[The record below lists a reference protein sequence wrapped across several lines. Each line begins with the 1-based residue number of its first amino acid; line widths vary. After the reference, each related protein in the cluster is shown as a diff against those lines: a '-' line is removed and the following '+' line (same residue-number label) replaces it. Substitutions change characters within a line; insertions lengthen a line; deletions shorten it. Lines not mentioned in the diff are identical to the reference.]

1 MYSKHLSPY
10 RRSGRLPFL
19 PAAGLALLTALSG
32 CSGDEL
38 AGSAD
43 PAAPGGAPVSYV
55 RLDFAMPSAPAGRA
69 ALRPLDNPA
78 GGENG
83 GGLEIGQTAENEVRS
98 AVAFFFQPAGDENT
112 GVNADA
118 STPVT
123 AVYFPTCTATAGPG
137 NGGTSAGSPDAVYTT
152 GSTPTELKNGTYQV
166 LVVANPGEDQ
176 WWRTAADGALTLGQ
190 VRDRI
195 QIAAWTESA
204 GSYSDFV
211 MTSAADATLTLNSNK
226 KEDPATTTV
235 SVERMAARVD
245 YAAEEESFKCTDPA
259 YTGATV
265 QITGAAIV
273 NDFTA
278 GSYLLKRVTGG
289 TDNLGSWTYLGEET
303 ADEATGAATNYV
315 LDPLT
320 ADKTSNNST
329 FVLDG
334 TTYSSRADLYGTYLP
349 SGSQDP
355 NDWAALVTEGAR
367 LSGQWGGRD
376 WRRAGYTLENVTRAD
391 ESGRAYSTA
400 VVFKA
405 TFHPAGLSNYRD
417 GETFFAWG
425 AQLYP
430 SMEDVMAA
438 AYGAAWT
445 DIQSAMAAATTWD
458 EVREV
463 ANRLLDNDP
472 SGYDDYINGLL
483 AADYATDDLDEA
495 ERGTLAWTY
504 YMSHVTGYTATHENG
519 AWSVHV
525 DQISETTTRE
535 YLARFGIRTYEDAT
549 CYYTWFVRHANDGD
563 DETNGP
569 MEYAIVR
576 NNVYKL
582 LVTGIYS
589 LGDDVPG
596 ESEPIVRVY
605 VNDWLLLPAEDI
617 EM

>member
-38 AGSAD
+38 AGPAD

-69 ALRPLDNPA
+69 ALRPLDKPA

-83 GGLEIGQTAENEVRS
+83 DGLEVGQTAENEVSS
-98 AVAFFFQPAGDENT
+98 AVAFFFQPTGDAAGA
-112 GVNADA
+112 NAA
-118 STPVT
+118 PSTPVT
-123 AVYFPTCTATAGPG
+123 AVYFPTCTA
-137 NGGTSAGSPDAVYTT
+137 TSAGSPDAVYTT

-166 LVVANPGEDQ
+166 LVVANPGKDQ
-176 WWRTAADGALTLGQ
+176 WWTAAGALTLDQ
-190 VRDRI
+190 VRDHI
-195 QIAAWTESA
+195 QVAAWTGA
-204 GSYSDFV
+204 GDDCSDFV
-211 MTSAADATLTLNSNK
+211 MTSAADATLTLNSDT

-245 YAAEEESFKCTDPA
+245 YAAEKESFTCTDPA

-278 GSYLLKRVTGG
+278 GSYLLKRVTAG
-289 TDNLGSWTYLGEET
+289 TDDLDTWTYLGDET
-303 ADEATGAATNYV
+303 AEAATGKATNYV

-320 ADKTSNNST
+320 AEKISSNST

-334 TTYSSRADLYGTYLP
+334 TTYSSRASLYGTYLP

-355 NDWAALVTEGAR
+355 NEWAELVTEGAR

-405 TFHPAGLSNYRD
+405 TFYPAELNNYRD
-417 GETFFAWG
+417 GATFFAWG
-425 AQLYP
+425 ARLYP
-430 SMEDVMAA
+430 SMDDVMAA

-445 DIQSAMAAATTWD
+445 DIQNEMAAATTWG

-483 AADYATDDLDEA
+483 AADYATGDLDIA
-495 ERGTLAWTY
+495 ERATLAWTY
-504 YMSHVTGYTATHENG
+504 YMSNVTGYTATQENG
-519 AWSVHV
+519 VWSVHV

-535 YLARFGIRTYEDAT
+535 YLAKFGIRTYKDAT

-605 VNDWLLLPAEDI
+605 VNDWLLLPAENI

>member
-1 MYSKHLSPY
+1 MPNLYLSPY
-10 RRSGRLPFL
+10 SRRGRRTFFPL
-19 PAAGLALLTALSG
+19 AGLLLCLGGMAG
-32 CSGDEL
+32 CSQDDLGGGPDE
-38 AGSAD
+38 SS
-43 PAAPGGAPVSYV
+43 GAKALSYV
-55 RLDFAMPSAPAGRA
+55 RLDFAMPSGPAERA
-69 ALRPLDNPA
+69 VSRPMDNPT
-78 GGENG
+78 GGEG
-83 GGLEIGQTAENEVRS
+83 GDGSEAGQSSENEVTD
-98 AVAFFFQPAGDENT
+98 AVAFFFQAPT
-112 GVNADA
+112 GANADA
-118 STPVT
+118 ATPVT
-123 AVYFPTCTATAGPG
+123 PVYFPSLTATSGPG
-137 NGGTSAGSPDAVYTT
+137 NGGAGTGIDAVYTT
-152 GSTPTELKNGTYQV
+152 GSTPTELLNGTYQV
-166 LVVANPGEDQ
+166 LVVANPGTEA
-176 WWRTAADGALTLGQ
+176 WWNEQGLTLGQ
-190 VRDRI
+190 VRDHI
-195 QIAAWTESA
+195 QHAAWQETAGAYSA
-204 GSYSDFV
+204 FV
-211 MTSAADATLTLNSNK
+211 MASASDARLVLNSNP
-226 KEDPATTTV
+226 ESEPATTTV
-235 SVERMAARVD
+235 SVERLAARVD
-245 YAAEEESFKCTDPA
+245 YAAEEESFTCTDPA

-278 GSYLLKRVTGG
+278 GSYLLKRVTAG
-289 TDNLGSWTYLGEET
+289 TDDLGSWTYLGEET
-303 ADEATGAATNYV
+303 ADEATDAATNYV

-320 ADKTSNNST
+320 AEKTSGNST

-355 NDWAALVTEGAR
+355 NDWEALVTEGAR
-367 LSGQWGGRD
+367 LSGQWGERD

-405 TFHPAGLSNYRD
+405 TFHPAGLKNYRD
-417 GETFFAWG
+417 GATFFAWG

-483 AADYATDDLDEA
+483 AADYATGDLDDA

-504 YMSHVTGYTATHENG
+504 YMSHVTGYTAKHENG
-519 AWSVHV
+519 VWSVHV

-605 VNDWLLLPAEDI
+605 VNDWLLLPAENI

>member
-69 ALRPLDNPA
+69 ALRPLGNPA

-83 GGLEIGQTAENEVRS
+83 DGLEIGQPAENKVSS

-112 GVNADA
+112 GVNAHP

-123 AVYFPTCTATAGPG
+123 AVYFPTCTA
-137 NGGTSAGSPDAVYTT
+137 TSAGSPDAVYTT

-166 LVVANPGEDQ
+166 LVVANPGKDQ
-176 WWRTAADGALTLGQ
+176 WWTAVAGALTLGQ
-190 VRDRI
+190 VRDHI
-195 QIAAWTESA
+195 QAAAWTESDD
-204 GSYSDFV
+204 SYSDFV

-245 YAAEEESFKCTDPA
+245 YAAGQEKFDCTDPT
-259 YTGATV
+259 YKGATV
-265 QITGAAIV
+265 VITGAAVV
-273 NDFTA
+273 NNFTA
-278 GSYLLKRVTGG
+278 GSYLLKRVTAG
-289 TDNLGSWTYLGEET
+289 TDDLSTYTYLGAET
-303 ADEATGAATNYV
+303 ADGAGAATNYV
-315 LDPLT
+315 LDPWT
-320 ADKTSNNST
+320 ADKTEDNHSFTVGSQS
-329 FVLDG
+329 VD
-334 TTYSSRADLYGTYLP
+334 RAGLYGVYLP
-349 SGSQDP
+349 EGSQDP
-355 NDWAALVTEGAR
+355 NVWAAYVTAGTPMT
-367 LSGQWGGRD
+367 GTWHGRT
-376 WRRAGYTLENVTRAD
+376 WNRAGYTLENVTKA
-391 ESGRAYSTA
+391 EASGRAYSTA

-405 TFHPAGLSNYRD
+405 KFHPAGLTGYAEGN
-417 GETFFAWG
+417 TFFAWG
-425 AQLYP
+425 STLYP
-430 SMEDVMAA
+430 SMEAVMTA
-438 AYGAAWT
+438 AYGSNWQS
-445 DIQSAMAAATTWD
+445 IQDAFAAAKTWD
-458 EVREV
+458 EVRET
-463 ANRLLDNDP
+463 AKRLLTNDP

-483 AADYATDDLDEA
+483 AADYATGDLDVA
-495 ERGTLAWTY
+495 ERATLAWTY
-504 YMSHVTGYTATHENG
+504 YMSNVTGYTATQENG
-519 AWSVHV
+519 VWSVHV

-535 YLARFGIRTYEDAT
+535 YLAKFGIRTYKDAT
-549 CYYTWFVRHANDGD
+549 CYYTWFVRHANDGN

-576 NNVYKL
+576 NNIYKL
-582 LVTGIYS
+582 LVTGVYS

-596 ESEPIVRVY
+596 DETLRVHLY
-605 VNDWLLLPAEDI
+605 VNDWLLLPREDI
-617 EM
+617 VM

>member
-1 MYSKHLSPY
+1 M
-10 RRSGRLPFL
+10 G
-19 PAAGLALLTALSG
+19 GMSG
-32 CSGDEL
+32 CSQDDLGGGPDE
-38 AGSAD
+38 SS
-43 PAAPGGAPVSYV
+43 GAKAVSYV
-55 RLDFAMPSAPAGRA
+55 RLDFAMPSEPAERA
-69 ALRPLDNPA
+69 VSRPMDNPT
-78 GGENG
+78 GGEG
-83 GGLEIGQTAENEVRS
+83 GDGSETGQTSENTVTD
-98 AVAFFFQPAGDENT
+98 AVAFFFQDTGGANAPAAT
-112 GVNADA
+112 SV
-118 STPVT
+118 TP
-123 AVYFPTCTATAGPG
+123 VYFPHLTATSGPG
-137 NGGTSAGSPDAVYTT
+137 NGGQGTGIDAVYTT
-152 GSTPTELKNGTYQV
+152 GSTPTELLNGTYQV
-166 LVVANPGEDQ
+166 LVVANPGTER
-176 WWRTAADGALTLGQ
+176 WWETQGLTLGQ
-190 VRDRI
+190 VRDHI
-195 QIAAWTESA
+195 QRAAWQETDGQYSA
-204 GSYSDFV
+204 FV
-211 MTSAADATLTLNSNK
+211 MSSASDARLELNSNPAD
-226 KEDPATTTV
+226 EPATTTV
-235 SVERMAARVD
+235 SVERLAARVD
-245 YAAEEESFKCTDPA
+245 YAAEEESFTCTDPA

-265 QITGAAIV
+265 EITGAAIV

-405 TFHPAGLSNYRD
+405 TFHPAGLNKYRD
-417 GETFFAWG
+417 GATFFAWG

-472 SGYDDYINGLL
+472 SGYDDYINGPL
-483 AADYATDDLDEA
+483 ATDYAQGDLDDA
-495 ERGTLAWTY
+495 EHATLAWTY
-504 YMSHVTGYTATHENG
+504 YMSHVTGYTATQENG
-519 AWSVHV
+519 VWSVHV

-605 VNDWLLLPAEDI
+605 VNDWLLLPAENI

>member
-1 MYSKHLSPY
+1 MYSKHLSSY

-69 ALRPLDNPA
+69 ALRPLDNPT

-83 GGLEIGQTAENEVRS
+83 DSLEIGQTAENEVRS

-112 GVNADA
+112 GVNAHP

-176 WWRTAADGALTLGQ
+176 WWTAAAGALTLDR
-190 VRDRI
+190 VRDHI
-195 QIAAWTESA
+195 QAAAWTEA
-204 GSYSDFV
+204 DGDCSDFV

-245 YAAEEESFKCTDPA
+245 YAAEKESFTCTDPA

-278 GSYLLKRVTGG
+278 GSYLLKRVTAG
-289 TDNLGSWTYLGEET
+289 TDDLDTWTYLGDET
-303 ADEATGAATNYV
+303 AEAATGKATNYV

-320 ADKTSNNST
+320 AEKISSNST

-334 TTYSSRADLYGTYLP
+334 TTYSSRASLYGTYLP

-355 NDWAALVTEGAR
+355 NVWAALVTEGAR

-405 TFHPAGLSNYRD
+405 TFHPAGLNNYRD
-417 GETFFAWG
+417 GATFFAWG
-425 AQLYP
+425 ARLYP
-430 SMEDVMAA
+430 SMDDVMAE
-438 AYGAAWT
+438 AYGAVWT
-445 DIQSAMAAATTWD
+445 DIQNEMVAAKTWD

-483 AADYATDDLDEA
+483 AADYATGDLGDA
-495 ERGTLAWTY
+495 ERPKLAWTY
-504 YMSHVTGYTATHENG
+504 YMSNVTGYTATQENG
-519 AWSVHV
+519 VWSVHV
-525 DQISETTTRE
+525 DQIRETTTRE

-563 DETNGP
+563 NETKGP

-596 ESEPIVRVY
+596 DETLRVHLY
-605 VNDWLLLPAEDI
+605 VNDWLLLPREDI
-617 EM
+617 KM